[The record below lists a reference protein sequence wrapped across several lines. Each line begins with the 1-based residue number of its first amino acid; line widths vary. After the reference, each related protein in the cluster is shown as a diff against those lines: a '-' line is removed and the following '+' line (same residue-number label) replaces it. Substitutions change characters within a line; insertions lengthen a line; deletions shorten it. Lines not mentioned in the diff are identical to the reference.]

1 MSYQIELRHLMYFSI
16 LAEELHFRKA
26 AERLY
31 ISQPGLTRQIRQMEA
46 IYGTKLFERGKRFVE
61 LTEAGHFLKN
71 EVSILLNQL
80 ENIQLQ
86 LKRIGEGKIAELRI
100 GFIGSAAQ
108 TVIPDLLFRLNK
120 KYPTIEV
127 SLNELPN
134 ETQIEYL
141 LENKLDFGFVRS
153 HIAPPGLSMRVI
165 TEETFSLVVPKT
177 HRIQARNFKSLK
189 QLEQENFIL
198 FTRDYSNEYYQLMM
212 SIFSD
217 CGFTPRVHHKTV
229 NALTI
234 FKLVEKGMG
243 IAIVP
248 TSLKQGYSI
257 PVNFI
262 ELNKIPQRSQL
273 SLIWNLKNRNPG
285 IRTLLEVAKK
295 QEYK

>member
-1 MSYQIELRHLMYFSI
+1 MNYQIELRHLVYFQV

-31 ISQPGLTRQIRQMEA
+31 ISQPGLTRQIKQMES
-46 IYGTKLFERGKRFVE
+46 IYSVPLFERGKRFVQ

-71 EVSILLNQL
+71 EVSVLLNQL
-80 ENIQLQ
+80 DNIQLQ
-86 LKRIGEGKIAELRI
+86 LKRIGEGKMAALRV

-120 KYPTIEV
+120 QYPNVEV

-134 ETQIEYL
+134 ETQIEHL

-153 HIAPPGLSMRVI
+153 HIAPPGLSMRI
-165 TEETFSLVVPKT
+165 ISEETFSLVVPKK
-177 HRIQARNFKSLK
+177 HRIQARNFSSLQQFEK
-189 QLEQENFIL
+189 ENFIL

-217 CGFTPRVHHKTV
+217 CGFTPHVHHKTV

-248 TSLKQGYSI
+248 TSLKEGYSI

-273 SLIWNLKNRNPG
+273 SLIWNSKNRNPG
-285 IRTLLEVAKK
+285 IRTLLKVVKK
-295 QEYK
+295 AAL